1 MKKLAN
7 NLKIN
12 IYIPVFSLIIGLIL
26 LIISMLTCLDDR
38 SNESMV
44 LALLSNVFGLIGIY
58 YL

>member
-44 LALLSNVFGLIGIY
+44 FALLSNVFGLIGIY